1 MTREKA
7 LEKIE
12 IMYITK
18 NGDYDGALIE
28 NLCEVFDNGRTVEID
43 RPTSHRRRS
52 ELSVLDEDVAGI
64 EQPTVE
70 ELEAEIPQY
79 QRQFDVETF
88 KSSVSSKVGA
98 LMNYTAKSKGYD
110 NSYSLVGYVNS
121 SNATWK
127 AEADVFVNWRDSV
140 WEAVFIEYSAID
152 SLFILLLNYLDTMLR
167 SIS

>member
-1 MTREKA
+1 MNIRDVCIFKYPGQVEA
-7 LEKIE
+7 NNI
-12 IMYITK
+12 
-18 NGDYDGALIE
+18 GFGQDDDGSIFI
-28 NLCEVFDNGRTVEID
+28 NKW
-43 RPTSHRRRS
+43 
-52 ELSVLDEDVAGI
+52 DVAGI

-152 SLFILLLNYLDTMLR
+152 SGGNIPDEDVFIASLPQIEWSTL
-167 SIS
+167 

>member
-1 MTREKA
+1 MNIRDVCIFKYPGQVEA
-7 LEKIE
+7 NNI
-12 IMYITK
+12 
-18 NGDYDGALIE
+18 GFGQDDDGSIFI
-28 NLCEVFDNGRTVEID
+28 NKW
-43 RPTSHRRRS
+43 
-52 ELSVLDEDVAGI
+52 DVAGI

-70 ELEAEIPQY
+70 ELEAELPQY

-152 SLFILLLNYLDTMLR
+152 SGGNIPDEDVFIASLPQIEWSTL
-167 SIS
+167 

>member
-1 MTREKA
+1 MNIRDVCIFKYPGQVEA
-7 LEKIE
+7 NNI
-12 IMYITK
+12 
-18 NGDYDGALIE
+18 GFGQDDDGSIFI
-28 NLCEVFDNGRTVEID
+28 NKW
-43 RPTSHRRRS
+43 
-52 ELSVLDEDVAGI
+52 DVAGI

-127 AEADVFVNWRDSV
+127 AEADVFVAWRDSV

-152 SLFILLLNYLDTMLR
+152 SGGNIPDEDVFMASLPQIEWPL
-167 SIS
+167 